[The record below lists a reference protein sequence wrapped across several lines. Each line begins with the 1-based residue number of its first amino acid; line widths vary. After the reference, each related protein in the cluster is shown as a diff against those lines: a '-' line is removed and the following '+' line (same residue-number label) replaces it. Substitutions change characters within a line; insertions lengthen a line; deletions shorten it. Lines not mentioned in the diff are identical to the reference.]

1 MRSMIRTMQLQEF
14 ISNSGPNL
22 RGDYSQARADFTIDQ
37 DTISYTA
44 DEHALWRRL
53 YRRQMALLP
62 GFAYEPYLDS
72 LARLDAAEGIP
83 DFAAASARLRRA
95 TGWEI
100 VAVPGL
106 IPDLAFFSHLSQRR
120 FPVTVWLR
128 TPAEFDY
135 IVEPDVFHD
144 FFGHVPLLSVP
155 AYADYL
161 RAYGEGGLKA
171 ARLDALAMLARLY
184 WYTVEFGLISTR
196 QGLRVFGA
204 GILSSGGEVLH
215 AIDSTLPRRVG
226 FSLERILRTEYRI
239 DRFQDTYFVI
249 EDFDR
254 LVRDT
259 VPDFAPVYS
268 RLRALHSIAP
278 DACVAGDTLYGAS
291 A

>member
-1 MRSMIRTMQLQEF
+1 MIRTMQLQEF
-14 ISNSGPNL
+14 VSNSGPNL
-22 RGDYSQARADFTIDQ
+22 RGDYSQARSDFTIDQ
-37 DTISYTA
+37 DSISYTE
-44 DEHALWRRL
+44 DEHDLWRRL

-62 GFAYEPYLDS
+62 GYAYEPYLDS
-72 LARLDAAEGIP
+72 LAGLDAAEGIP
-83 DFAAASARLRRA
+83 DFAAASARLRSA

-161 RAYGEGGLKA
+161 QAYGEGGLKA
-171 ARLDALAMLARLY
+171 ARLDALTMLARLY
-184 WYTVEFGLISTR
+184 WYTVEFGLIHTSR
-196 QGLRVFGA
+196 GLRVFGA

-215 AIDSTLPRRVG
+215 AIDSVQPHRVG
-226 FSLERILRTEYRI
+226 FSLERILRTDYRI

-249 EDFDR
+249 EDFAR

-259 VPDFAPVYS
+259 ASDFAPVYS
-268 RLRALHSIAP
+268 RLRMLPSIAP
-278 DACVAGDTLYGAS
+278 DASVSGDTLYGAGK
-291 A
+291 